1 MNSLTARLLAVTGVV
16 LVAFIVFTGLA
27 LERAVRERAE
37 QAERDKMQGLV
48 YALLGNAEI
57 TAGGGFNPAAR
68 DLPESALTRPGSGL
82 YAMVLD
88 AGGETVWQSPS
99 LIDPIPLP
107 EIPAV
112 GEWRFDTGSHG
123 GAPEARR
130 LTLAFGIRW
139 VVESGDSYRYT
150 LAVAEDAAPLTMQ
163 MRRFRGTLW
172 TWLGAAAALLL
183 VLQLAIL
190 RWGLAP
196 LRRLAR
202 SVRDIEAGRAERIEE
217 TYPAEIEPLAHNLNI
232 MLANDRARLERYRN
246 ALGDL
251 AHSLKTP
258 IAVLRGLTSNRDLPE
273 EHRRQLDNQLGRVN
287 EIVDYQLQRAAAA
300 GGHGLAP
307 PVSLHKTAAKVIAAL
322 RKVYADQAKEF
333 ELAVPADLKLAMD
346 AGDLT
351 EVLGNLLDN
360 AAKYGRRRVRLT
372 AGAADRHIASHH
384 IEITVDDDGAGFP
397 DDSGERLLERGMR
410 ADTRREGQGIGLA
423 VTAEIV
429 RAYNGH
435 IALEDASELGGAR
448 VRLRLL
454 RARGG

>member
-1 MNSLTARLLAVTGVV
+1 MNSLAARLLAITGVV

-57 TAGGGFNPAAR
+57 AADGGFRLDAR
-68 DLPESALTRPGSGL
+68 DLPENALTRPGSGL
-82 YAMVLD
+82 YAMALD
-88 AGGETVWQSPS
+88 GDGNTVWQSPS
-99 LIDPIPLP
+99 LIDRIPP
-107 EIPAV
+107 PQIPAV
-112 GEWRFDTGSHG
+112 GEWHFDTGTPAADSGTRH
-123 GAPEARR
+123 

-150 LAVAEDAAPLTMQ
+150 LAVAENAAPLAAQMQ
-163 MRRFRGTLW
+163 RFRGTLW
-172 TWLGAAAALLL
+172 TWLSAAAALLL

-190 RWGLAP
+190 RWGLSP

-217 TYPAEIEPLAHNLNI
+217 NYPAEIEPLAHNLNV
-232 MLANDRARLERYRN
+232 MLANDQARLERYRN

-273 EHRRQLDNQLGRVN
+273 DHRRQLDNQLGRVN

-307 PVSLHKTAAKVIAAL
+307 PVSLHKTAAKVIGAL
-322 RKVYADQAKEF
+322 RKVYADRNREF
-333 ELAVPADLKLAMD
+333 EMTVPEDLKLPMD

-351 EVLGNLLDN
+351 EILGNLLDN
-360 AAKYGRRRVRLT
+360 AAKYGRRQVKLT
-372 AGAADRHIASHH
+372 AKAAGRHA
-384 IEITVDDDGAGFP
+384 EITVDDDGEGFP
-397 DDSGERLLERGMR
+397 DGSGERLLERGMR

-423 VTAEIV
+423 VTAETI
-429 RAYNGH
+429 RAYNGRVR
-435 IALEDASELGGAR
+435 LETAPELGGAR
-448 VRLRLL
+448 VYLQLPRISP
-454 RARGG
+454 